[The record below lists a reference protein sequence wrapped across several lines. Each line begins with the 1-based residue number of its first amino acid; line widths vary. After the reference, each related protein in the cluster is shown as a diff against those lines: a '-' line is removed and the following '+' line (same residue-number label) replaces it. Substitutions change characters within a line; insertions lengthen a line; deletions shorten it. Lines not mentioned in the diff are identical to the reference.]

1 MRFRNAFHIAIDNFS
16 NAFKML
22 AYRILTGALF
32 FSLTYLILRL
42 GLNEIVSSP
51 EMQTVKN
58 LVKEFFPALFAEKSA
73 WLQEFNTASLDLLR
87 LLGKNIGS
95 IVGSVIGVVAIYLVS
110 RFANGLSV
118 FAVAGCLSDRTSVG
132 TRTSFSQ
139 SYFRNIG
146 RGILYHLIHVPLSFG
161 YALLG
166 AALCWFLFFYMPS
179 LLSMHGL
186 IAVFASLS
194 LTLTA
199 AVLLASLKM
208 TLISFWIPEIFT
220 GVSVA
225 AAFRK
230 SLRTRKNFGRRFAS
244 YLIAIYMIIVF
255 NVLFALCT
263 FGSALLITLPA
274 SSLLILCLQFVH
286 YYEDNDKKYFI
297 TFRKIATERSDD

>member
-16 NAFKML
+16 NVFKLL

-32 FSLTYLILRL
+32 MSLTYLVLRL
-42 GLNEIVSSP
+42 GLSEIVSSP
-51 EMQTVKN
+51 EMQNIKN
-58 LVKEFFPALFAEKSA
+58 LVKEFFPALFADNSG
-73 WLQEFNTASLDLLR
+73 WIQEFNAASLDFLH

-95 IVGSVIGVVAIYLVS
+95 IVGSVIGVIVIYLVS

-118 FAVAGCLSDRTSVG
+118 FAVAGCLGDRTSVG

-146 RGILYHLIHVPLSFG
+146 RGMLYHVIHVPLSFG

-166 AALCWFLFFYMPS
+166 GALCWFLFFYMPS
-179 LLSMHGL
+179 LLAMHGL
-186 IAVFASLS
+186 LAALISLA

-199 AVLLASLKM
+199 VALLASLKM
-208 TLISFWIPEIFT
+208 TLISSWIPEIFT
-220 GVSVA
+220 GTSVA
-225 AAFRK
+225 MAFRK
-230 SLRTRKNFGRRFAS
+230 SFCARKNFGKRFAS

-255 NVLFALCT
+255 NVVFTLCT
-263 FGSALLITLPA
+263 FGSALLFTLPA
-274 SSLLILCLQFVH
+274 SFLFILCLQFVH